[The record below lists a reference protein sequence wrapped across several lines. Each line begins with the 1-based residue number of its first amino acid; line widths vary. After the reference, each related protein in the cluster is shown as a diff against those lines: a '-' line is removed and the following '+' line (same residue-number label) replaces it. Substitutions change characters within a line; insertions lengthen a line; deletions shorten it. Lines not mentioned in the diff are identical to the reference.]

1 MRSVE
6 IPAGDP
12 AGSPARRARRL
23 AATAAALALAA
34 QLAARNPPSELARR
48 VRFFARASSLDLA
61 RRRLAGSSTAFDRS
75 YFVFLESARRTL
87 PRGTAG
93 VLLSLPAPT
102 DAALHLAAYTLAPV
116 PVRLAPAPLPAGGQ
130 LPAGWIV
137 AVYGPARPVE
147 SGALGVQAIPGGALF
162 LPERPPP

>member
-6 IPAGDP
+6 VPVGDA

-23 AATAAALALAA
+23 AATAAALALAG

-48 VRFFARASSLDLA
+48 VRFLARASSLDLA

-116 PVRLAPAPLPAGGQ
+116 PVRLAPAPLPAG
-130 LPAGWIV
+130 WIV
-137 AVYGPARPVE
+137 AVYGPARPAA
-147 SGALGVQAIPGGALF
+147 SGVLRAQTIPGGTLF

>member
-1 MRSVE
+1 MRNVE

-12 AGSPARRARRL
+12 AGSRARRL
-23 AATAAALALAA
+23 AATAAALALAV
-34 QLAARNPPSELARR
+34 QLVARNPPSELARR

-116 PVRLAPAPLPAGGQ
+116 PVRLAPGPLPAK
-130 LPAGWIV
+130 WIV
-137 AVYGPARPVE
+137 AVYGPARPAG
-147 SGALGVQAIPGGALF
+147 SGEFRAQAIPGGALYV
-162 LPERPPP
+162 PERPPP